1 MNAQPNNALPPLQ
14 ELDFSRF
21 ETPAI
26 LKSLVSSSRCL
37 AELKALAQS
46 VPNPEI
52 LLNSLVLQEAKDSSE
67 IENIVTTHDELF
79 REALQSDPNAN
90 AATKEVAR
98 YRQALQIG
106 FQRVRDTGFLTLN
119 HIREIQ
125 AALEKN
131 RAGFRVHPGTVLQDR
146 SGRTVYTPPEPD
158 YIPPMMKALES
169 FINDSDSFDADPL
182 IKMALAHY
190 QFESIHPFYDGNGR
204 TGRIINGLYLVKE
217 GLLDTPLLYLSRA
230 ILRTKSD
237 YYRLLQ
243 AVRGSDSWNDWI
255 LYMLKSVEWTAID
268 TLATVKEIQAKLLE
282 YKHIIRENHK
292 FYSQDLINMLF
303 YHPYTKIE
311 FIENTLSVT
320 RKTAAGYLDKLTQD
334 GLLIKQKPG
343 RDNYYI
349 NKALYQIL
357 TGEAPPQN
365 ATPSSAPKS

>member
-1 MNAQPNNALPPLQ
+1 MNSLPNNALPPLQ

-21 ETPAI
+21 ESPVI
-26 LKSLVSSSRCL
+26 LKTLVTANKHL
-37 AELKALAQS
+37 AELKGLAQS

-52 LLNSLVLQEAKDSSE
+52 LINSLVLQEAKDSSE

-79 REALQSDPNAN
+79 REALHPDPNAN

-98 YRQALQIG
+98 YRQALQVG

-119 HIREIQ
+119 HIKEIQ
-125 AALEKN
+125 AALEQN

-146 SGRTVYTPPEPD
+146 AGRTVYTPPEPD
-158 YIPPMMKALES
+158 LIPQMMTALEA
-169 FINDSDSFDADPL
+169 FLNDSASLDADPL

-204 TGRIINGLYLVKE
+204 TGRIINVLYLVKE
-217 GLLDTPLLYLSRA
+217 GLLDTPLLYLSRG

-243 AVRGSDSWNDWI
+243 AVRGSNGWEDWL
-255 LYMLKSVEWTAID
+255 LYMLKAVEWTAID
-268 TLATVKEIQAKLLE
+268 TLATVKAIQAKLLE
-282 YKHIIRENHK
+282 YKHAIREKHK
-292 FYSQDLINMLF
+292 FYSQDLINTLF

-311 FIENTLSVT
+311 FIQNELSLS
-320 RKTAAGYLDKLTQD
+320 RPTASGYLEKLTQD
-334 GLLIKQKPG
+334 GFLIKQKVG

-357 TGEAPPQN
+357 APEAPLP
-365 ATPSSAPKS
+365 TR

>member
-1 MNAQPNNALPPLQ
+1 MNSQPNNGLPPLQ

-26 LKSLVSSSRCL
+26 LKALNTANRHL
-37 AELKALAQS
+37 AELKGLVQS
-46 VPNPEI
+46 VPNPE
-52 LLNSLVLQEAKDSSE
+52 LLINSLVLQEAKDSSE

-79 REALQSDPNAN
+79 RESLNSDSNSN

-106 FQRVRDTGFLTLN
+106 FQFVRDTGFLTLN
-119 HIREIQ
+119 HIKDIQ

-131 RAGFRVHPGTVLQDR
+131 RAGFRLHSGTVLQDR
-146 SGRTVYTPPEPD
+146 AGRTVYTPPEPD
-158 YIPPMMKALES
+158 YIAPMMKALEA
-169 FINDSDSFDADPL
+169 FINDSDSIDADPL

-204 TGRIINGLYLVKE
+204 TGRIINVLYLVKE
-217 GLLDTPLLYLSRA
+217 GLLDTPLLYLSRG

-243 AVRGSDSWNDWI
+243 SVRGKKGWSEWVLYI
-255 LYMLKSVEWTAID
+255 LKAVEWTAID

-282 YKHIIRENHK
+282 YKHRIRENHK
-292 FYSQDLINMLF
+292 FYSQDLINTLF

-311 FIENTLSVT
+311 FIQNELNIS
-320 RKTAAGYLDKLTQD
+320 RPTASGYLEKLTQD
-334 GLLIKQKPG
+334 GLIIKQKAG

-357 TGEAPPQN
+357 AREAPLPN
-365 ATPSSAPKS
+365 G

>member
-1 MNAQPNNALPPLQ
+1 MNSQPNNALPLLQ
-14 ELDFSRF
+14 ELGFSRF
-21 ETPAI
+21 ETPDI
-26 LKSLVSSSRCL
+26 LKSLNTANKHL
-37 AELKALAQS
+37 AELKGLAQS
-46 VPNPEI
+46 VPNPNI
-52 LLNSLVLQEAKDSSE
+52 LINSLVLQEAKDSSE

-79 REALQSDPNAN
+79 RESLQPDPNAN

-106 FQRVRDTGFLTLN
+106 FRFVQDTGFLTLN
-119 HIREIQ
+119 HIKDIQ

-204 TGRIINGLYLVKE
+204 TGRIINVLYLVKE

-243 AVRGSDSWNDWI
+243 SIRGENGWNDWVLYI
-255 LYMLKSVEWTAID
+255 LKAVEWTAID
-268 TLATVKEIQAKLLE
+268 TLATVKAIQAKLLE
-282 YKHIIRENHK
+282 YKHGIREKHK
-292 FYSQDLINMLF
+292 FYSQDLINTLF
-303 YHPYTKIE
+303 HHPYTKIE
-311 FIENTLSVT
+311 FIQNELNIS
-320 RKTAAGYLDKLTQD
+320 RPTASSYLEKLTQD
-334 GLLIKQKPG
+334 GLLIKQKSG

-357 TGEAPPQN
+357 AREAPPQN
-365 ATPSSAPKS
+365 ATTSSAPKS